1 MIYPAVK
8 KYSESNKKYLI
19 PMAIGAGSGVGLRYL
34 VQNSSKY
41 RDRMSPEAKTTG
53 LIGGAIGGA
62 GLGLSVAGGFN
73 PKDNRTLI
81 GLPLNVGG
89 IYALT
94 RSNNQIKEEVKKQS
108 ISDAV
113 YLPLIGGASSSAV
126 GLYNTKFGSMKDM
139 PDYNKRN
146 YLLGSALVGA
156 GSGLALSD
164 AHPVLRGTGFL
175 SGVTGMELA
184 RRAQFGPRVG
194 EISNVA
200 GDGSSTVAAVNGS
213 GI

>member
-8 KYSESNKKYLI
+8 KYSEAKRYLV
-19 PMAIGAGSGVGLRYL
+19 PMAIGAGTGVGLRAIAHQVKPTEASL
-34 VQNSSKY
+34 E
-41 RDRMSPEAKTTG
+41 DRALG
-53 LIGGAIGGA
+53 YAGA
-62 GLGLSVAGGFN
+62 GIAGAGSGLMISGLSSGNSNDRRFHFGVPVA
-73 PKDNRTLI
+73 
-81 GLPLNVGG
+81 VGG
-89 IYALT
+89 TYLMGV
-94 RSNNQIKEEVKKQS
+94 SNNRMKEKVKTQS
-108 ISDAV
+108 LSDAV
-113 YLPLIGGASSSAV
+113 YLPMIGGAASSAV

-139 PDYNKRN
+139 PNYNKRN

-175 SGVTGMELA
+175 TGVTGMELA

-200 GDGSSTVAAVNGS
+200 GDGSSSVAAVNGS
-213 GI
+213 GL